1 MNLKVEYVLS
11 GFVIAGLAFGLF
23 GGYKLGYEHAS
34 QVAIIDTKGQQ
45 DRDTKIMAVIV
56 RKNPAATIKDFSGFP
71 QFLVDEAAG
80 HALDYRY
87 VMALIDKESEWNPKA
102 VSPVGAIGLM
112 QIMPATGALVVK
124 NNHLTGY
131 VAPSGKDL
139 GSLGDPQWNIRIGTI
154 HLKGLMDQYGLGDP
168 ALPLRAYNRGEV
180 TARQY
185 RPTDRYAEDIA
196 LKFVALSMEVPR

>member
-1 MNLKVEYVLS
+1 MNKLKEIFLVS
-11 GFVIAGLAFGLF
+11 FVIVGICVGLY
-23 GGYKLGYEHAS
+23 GGYRLGTERAVQAS
-34 QVAIIDTKGQQ
+34 MVETKVQQ
-45 DRDTKIMAVIV
+45 DRDAKIMAVIV

-102 VSPVGAIGLM
+102 VSSVGAIGLM
-112 QIMPATGALVVK
+112 QIMPATAAIVVK
-124 NNHLTGY
+124 NAHLTGY

-168 ALPLRAYNRGEV
+168 ATSLRAYNRGEV
-180 TARQY
+180 TARQH
-185 RPTDRYAEDIA
+185 RPGDRYAEDIA
-196 LKFVALSMEVPR
+196 LKFVALAMEVPR